1 MKKQKY
7 TFTIRVIALLLVLS
21 SLLSGTAFAAMPE
34 TMDPLASNYIK
45 GKTSYL
51 SPVGSGRVQ
60 IHFDV
65 KATGMMDKLGVK
77 TIEMYE
83 STNQTTW
90 TKVKT
95 YQSDTYAAMLDEDVS
110 THTGY
115 VTFLGV
121 AGRYYKAYVRFYAQN
136 SSGNDSVYVWTTPV
150 RAT

>member
-7 TFTIRVIALLLVLS
+7 SFTIRVIALLLVLS
-21 SLLSGTAFAAMPE
+21 ALISSTAFAAMPD
-34 TMDPLASNYIK
+34 TMEPLASNYLSS
-45 GKTSYL
+45 GNASL
-51 SPVGSGRVQ
+51 SPLGSGRVRINFNVVARSTMQ
-60 IHFDV
+60 
-65 KATGMMDKLGVK
+65 KLGAL

-95 YQSDTYAAMLDEDVS
+95 YQGDTYAAMLDEDVS
-110 THTGY
+110 THSGY